1 MKKIKLLVLP
11 IIALL
16 VTSCSSVR
24 VTTDYD
30 TQTNFNQYK
39 TFAFY
44 KTGIDKASISDLD
57 KKRIMRAI
65 EAELMAK
72 GMTKSA

>member
-1 MKKIKLLVLP
+1 M
-11 IIALL
+11 
-16 VTSCSSVR
+16 R
-24 VTTDYD
+24 VVTDYD
-30 TQTNFNQYK
+30 TQTDFNQYK

-44 KTGIDKASISDLD
+44 KTSIDKAPISDLD

-72 GMTKSA
+72 GMTKSYTRCFSEFVY